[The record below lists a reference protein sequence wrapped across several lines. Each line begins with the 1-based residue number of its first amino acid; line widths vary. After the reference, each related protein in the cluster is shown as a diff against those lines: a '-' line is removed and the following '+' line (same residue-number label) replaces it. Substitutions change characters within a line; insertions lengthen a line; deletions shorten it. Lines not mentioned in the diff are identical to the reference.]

1 MEAEDEPMKKVVNR
15 ASLHDEPDEIAYWLT
30 RPVAERV
37 AAVEVLRQRVFGYTP
52 ATRTGIERVARVVQ
66 RLPDSAEGER

>member
-1 MEAEDEPMKKVVNR
+1 MKEVVNR
-15 ASLHDEPDEIAYWLT
+15 ASLHDEPDEIAYWLA

-37 AAVEVLRQRVFGYTP
+37 GAVEVLRQRVFGYTP
-52 ATRTGIERVARVVQ
+52 ATRTGIEREARVVQ